1 MSLVPLLMNLVWPA
15 AYVLGPIVA
24 LTIAWICVCRNNRTA
39 GEFKIKA
46 DYFRVPVTHVLAMA
60 NFSIPAL
67 IAVAVYLY
75 TTGSTRS
82 VNFLELA
89 IAFMVWI
96 VVVALWLSLS
106 IFQKGT
112 SADIIDLK
120 YPDDRKFLTAQS
132 SLFFSFVGFLGS
144 LLAFTIFEMAPY
156 SPPVQA
162 STDAGIHFVSKPDLK
177 IGMTVDAVRKSWG
190 SPHRTTGTG
199 FEFMTINSII
209 SVRFK
214 SERLSEFREVAK

>member
-1 MSLVPLLMNLVWPA
+1 MSLVALMNLWPWPA
-15 AYVLGPIVA
+15 AYVVGPIAA
-24 LTIAWICVCRNNRTA
+24 LVIAWISVRSNQRAA

-46 DYFRVPVTHVLAMA
+46 DYFRVPVTHMLTMA
-60 NFSIPAL
+60 SFSIPAL

-75 TTGSTRS
+75 TTGSARS

-89 IAFMVWI
+89 IAFMVSI

-112 SADIIDLK
+112 ADDSLTLK
-120 YPDDRKFLTAQS
+120 YPEDRKFLTAQS
-132 SLFFSFVGFLGS
+132 SLLFSFVGFLGS

-156 SPPVQA
+156 SPPVQS
-162 STDAGIHFVSKPDLK
+162 STDAGTYFVSKPGLK
-177 IGMTVDAVRKSWG
+177 IGMTENAVRKSWG
-190 SPHRTTGTG
+190 SPHRTIGSG

-209 SVRFK
+209 SIRFK
-214 SERLSEFREVAK
+214 SGRLSEFREVAK